1 MTPAAPRRYRATV
14 AYDGAGY
21 QGFQRQAPGTPT
33 IQGAIE
39 GALRR
44 VAGQDITIMGAG
56 RTDTGVHAT
65 GQVIAWDMAWRHAAD
80 DLLRAVNANLPCDIA
95 LQALE
100 ETRADFHPR
109 FDAQSRTY
117 QYDIDNAP
125 VRHPLYTRTAWHVG
139 RPLDGLAMQA
149 AAQHLLGEHDF
160 AAFGRPPQG
169 ENTVRTVMRAAWAH
183 DGRTFRFTIEANAF
197 LQRMVRS
204 LVGTMVEVGA
214 GSISPVTFADILASA
229 DRARAAAPAPPHGL
243 CLVSVHY
250 LE

>member
-100 ETRADFHPR
+100 ETRADFHP
-109 FDAQSRTY
+109 
-117 QYDIDNAP
+117 
-125 VRHPLYTRTAWHVG
+125 
-139 RPLDGLAMQA
+139 
-149 AAQHLLGEHDF
+149 
-160 AAFGRPPQG
+160 
-169 ENTVRTVMRAAWAH
+169 
-183 DGRTFRFTIEANAF
+183 
-197 LQRMVRS
+197 
-204 LVGTMVEVGA
+204 
-214 GSISPVTFADILASA
+214 
-229 DRARAAAPAPPHGL
+229 
-243 CLVSVHY
+243 
-250 LE
+250 